1 HKFTDRSSV
10 SGFYLYN
17 RTDEPDA
24 DYFQPGLNGPNRFA
38 DPNDYIL
45 KRRPQIIA
53 INSTSTLSSSSVLAL
68 RFGWTRFPDN
78 NTITLPFDSATLEFS
93 PAFLSNVSVNNFP
106 TVRFRVYD
114 VSTLGTAH
122 TLAAADPT
130 HTNWKSW

>member
-1 HKFTDRSSV
+1 NNFQQEYTVKIEHKFTDRSSV

-24 DYFQPGLNGPNRFA
+24 HYFEPGLNGPNRFA
-38 DPNDYIL
+38 DPNDYLL

-78 NTITLPFDSATLEFS
+78 NTMTQPFDPATLPFSQS
-93 PAFLSNVSVNNFP
+93 YLSQI
-106 TVRFRVYD
+106 TQ
-114 VSTLGTAH
+114 
-122 TLAAADPT
+122 
-130 HTNWKSW
+130 K